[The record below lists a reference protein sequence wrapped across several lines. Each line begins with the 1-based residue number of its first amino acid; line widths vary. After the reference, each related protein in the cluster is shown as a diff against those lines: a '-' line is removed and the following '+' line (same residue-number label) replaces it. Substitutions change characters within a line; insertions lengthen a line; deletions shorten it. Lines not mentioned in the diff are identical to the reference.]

1 MNRVGRWNFIGD
13 DMFECSSCGIAY
25 TSQQLRQLKTRTTD
39 PELPTYCPWCGSKN
53 TEELTTQ

>member
-1 MNRVGRWNFIGD
+1 MDRVGRWNFIGD

-53 TEELTTQ
+53 TDD